1 MSFITERIIVL
12 IDNALLKLKKD
23 IRKYQN
29 DHTDTDFIINLLVY
43 INSEYYY
50 ETLDID
56 KIMQEWRT
64 TARNYIKENNYPE
77 NENPIP

>member
-1 MSFITERIIVL
+1 MTYITEKIISFIDV
-12 IDNALLKLKKD
+12 ALFKLKRDLKT
-23 IRKYQN
+23 IQP

-56 KIMQEWRT
+56 TIMEEWRT
-64 TARNYIKENNYPE
+64 TARNYIKENKYKE
-77 NENPIP
+77 SENPIP